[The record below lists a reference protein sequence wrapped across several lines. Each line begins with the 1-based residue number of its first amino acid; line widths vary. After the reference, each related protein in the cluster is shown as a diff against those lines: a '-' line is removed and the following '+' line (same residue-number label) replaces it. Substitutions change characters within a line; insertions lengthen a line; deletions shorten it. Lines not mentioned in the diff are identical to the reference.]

1 MKYLNIV
8 TALCCTTLISIF
20 LSFHQNNTYESYIEI
35 DSKTGRNERSTP
47 RTFILPATPAIAD
60 EQERRLVLMSKKE
73 QIQKCML
80 KLYDLGFKDFDN
92 FEDLSNFKITLSII
106 KFQIERR
113 LNLSGEFDIKTMEVL
128 KC

>member
-1 MKYLNIV
+1 MDYKMKYLNIV

-20 LSFHQNNTYESYIEI
+20 LSFHQNNTYASYIEI

-80 KLYDLGFKDFDN
+80 KLYDLGFKDFDKRCLAMN
-92 FEDLSNFKITLSII
+92 MTTYHMSSHFITKL
-106 KFQIERR
+106 
-113 LNLSGEFDIKTMEVL
+113 
-128 KC
+128 